1 MASNFDV
8 ANPPHDHETRG
19 RSKKASSR
27 DMMSSME
34 ARMTRTELAIGEM
47 RDKFED
53 TEERIEGL
61 DSKREELREE
71 QDSKREE
78 LREEMQ
84 GDLN

>member
-1 MASNFDV
+1 
-8 ANPPHDHETRG
+8 
-19 RSKKASSR
+19 
-27 DMMSSME
+27 MSSIE

-84 GDLN
+84 GVLNESMDALT